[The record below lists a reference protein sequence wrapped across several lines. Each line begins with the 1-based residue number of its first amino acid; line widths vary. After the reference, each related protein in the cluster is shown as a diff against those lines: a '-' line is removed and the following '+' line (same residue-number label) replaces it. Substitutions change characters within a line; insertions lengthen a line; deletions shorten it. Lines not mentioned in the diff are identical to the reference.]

1 MDVVLLNDSIVVVDD
16 LIDDLTTNHRAVFGV
31 SQLKPSFLGFLA
43 ILRCSTYQL
52 IVTLK
57 ALQRGGKGL
66 HPLVLQLSIRHCS
79 I

>member
-16 LIDDLTTNHRAVFGV
+16 LIDDLTTNHRAVLWV
-31 SQLKPSFLGFLA
+31 RQLEASFLGFLA

-52 IVTLK
+52 IMTLK

-66 HPLVLQLSIRHCS
+66 HSLVLQLCIRHCS